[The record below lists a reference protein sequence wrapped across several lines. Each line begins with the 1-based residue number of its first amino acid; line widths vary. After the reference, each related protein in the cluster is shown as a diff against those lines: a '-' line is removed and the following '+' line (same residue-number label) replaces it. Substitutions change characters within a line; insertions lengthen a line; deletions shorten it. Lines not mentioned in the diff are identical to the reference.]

1 MRIGPG
7 VVNLWAVEVILSKEA
22 GFCFGV
28 ERAIRLAMQSS
39 ENKAEQ
45 VYTLGPIIHNP
56 QVVEDFKRKGVEV
69 ISNPGDID
77 KEGVVVIRAHGVKPS
92 VEEELKNLGA
102 SVVDGTC
109 PIVKHSQKYA
119 KKLFDEGYQVI
130 IIGERHHP
138 EVIGLLGY
146 TNETAIVI
154 DPDVTEVEIPPGKK
168 LGVIPQTTLE
178 VKDFLRVVGLLIE
191 KAREVRV
198 FNNVCNAVTDIQEA
212 TKDLSREVD
221 MVLVIGGK
229 NSANTSRLAVICRA
243 LGKQAHHIETP
254 EEIKKDWF
262 YGMERVGVTAGTSTP
277 DWIIESV
284 MRRARELGEE
294 VERETLQPK

>member
-1 MRIGPG
+1 M
-7 VVNLWAVEVILSKEA
+7 EVILSKEA

-28 ERAIRLAMQSS
+28 ERAIRMAMQST
-39 ENKAEQ
+39 EKEAGK
-45 VYTLGPIIHNP
+45 VYTFGPIIHNP
-56 QVVEDFKRKGVEV
+56 QVVEDFKKKGVEV
-69 ISNPGDID
+69 IADPEDISA
-77 KEGVVVIRAHGVKPS
+77 KGVVVIRAHGVKPT
-92 VEEELKNLGA
+92 VESEIKQMGVE
-102 SVVDGTC
+102 VVDGTC

-119 KKLFDEGYQVI
+119 KKLYDEGYQVVV
-130 IIGERHHP
+130 IGERHHP

-154 DPDVTEVEIPPGKK
+154 DPDVTEVQIPPGKK

-212 TKDLSREVD
+212 TKELSQEVD

-243 LGKQAHHIETP
+243 LGKSAHHIETP
-254 EEIKKDWF
+254 KEIQKDWF
-262 YGMERVGVTAGTSTP
+262 YGMKRVGVTAGTSTP
-277 DWIIESV
+277 DWIIQAV
-284 MRRARELGEE
+284 MERAQKLGEE
-294 VERETLQPK
+294 AEREVLAANS

>member
-1 MRIGPG
+1 M
-7 VVNLWAVEVILSKEA
+7 EVILSKEA

-28 ERAIRLAMQSS
+28 ERAIRMAMQST
-39 ENKAEQ
+39 EKEAGK
-45 VYTLGPIIHNP
+45 VYTFGPIIHNP
-56 QVVEDFKRKGVEV
+56 QVVEDFKKKGVEV
-69 ISNPGDID
+69 IADPEDISA
-77 KEGVVVIRAHGVKPS
+77 KGVVVIRAHGVKPT
-92 VEEELKNLGA
+92 VESEIKQMGVE
-102 SVVDGTC
+102 VVDGTC

-119 KKLFDEGYQVI
+119 KKLYDEGYQVVV
-130 IIGERHHP
+130 IGERHHP

-154 DPDVTEVEIPPGKK
+154 DPDVTEVQIPPGKK

-212 TKDLSREVD
+212 TKELSQEVD

-243 LGKQAHHIETP
+243 LGKSAHHIETP
-254 EEIKKDWF
+254 EEIQKDWF
-262 YGMERVGVTAGTSTP
+262 YGMKRVGVTAGTSTP
-277 DWIIESV
+277 DWIIKAV
-284 MRRARELGEE
+284 MERAQKLGEE
-294 VERETLQPK
+294 AEREVIAANS